1 MRPLDGRSIVVTRP
15 ERQAGSLAYL
25 IEQAGG
31 RALRV
36 PAIEIEAVRSPALDA
51 VVGALRSFDLAVF
64 ISRNAVEH
72 GLARV
77 RELGGWPPQLPTAA
91 LGAGT
96 RRALEA
102 EGVNGV
108 IAPDGP
114 ADSEALLDRAQLK
127 AVAGKRVVIFRGIG
141 GREVLAATL
150 RSRGAVVEYAEC
162 YRRQVPV
169 TDVQP
174 LLGEWSRGAV
184 DAVTVSSGEGLAN
197 FARLLDET
205 GRGYLRRTPVF
216 VPHPRVAGEAR
227 ALGIGQ
233 VVVAGAADDDM
244 LAALVAYFGRAG

>member
-15 ERQAGSLAYL
+15 ERQARILARL

-36 PAIEIEAVRSPALDA
+36 PAIGIEPVRSPALDA

-77 RELGGWPPQLPTAA
+77 RELGGWPLPLPTAA

-102 EGVNGV
+102 EGVSGV

-114 ADSEALLDRAQLK
+114 ADSEALLGQAQFK
-127 AVAGKRVVIFRGIG
+127 SVAGRRVVIFRGVG

-197 FARLLDET
+197 FAHLLGET
-205 GRGYLRRTPVF
+205 GSGYLRRTPVF